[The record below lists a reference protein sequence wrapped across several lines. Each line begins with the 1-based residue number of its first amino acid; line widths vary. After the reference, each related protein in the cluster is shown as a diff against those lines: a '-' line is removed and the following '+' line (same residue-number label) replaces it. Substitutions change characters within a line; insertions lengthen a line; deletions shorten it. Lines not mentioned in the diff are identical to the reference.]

1 MWLIAILPFLL
12 TAFKIN
18 TNTQN
23 LPNREV
29 HNLCQGGAKS
39 PVETALRE
47 ACWDHTSGCS
57 YYLLWSP
64 VSKQSKE
71 IFMCTSPT
79 GRWRRRWPASPSPQ
93 TTSQPGLP
101 IILAAG
107 GSGSL
112 RGGSGST
119 KEVVVVSEVV
129 VVVSD
134 VVVVLLEVVVV
145 EAVLLKRWS
154 RSSLWHHL
162 LHSLATSTDTP
173 WRNWWE

>member
-1 MWLIAILPFLL
+1 MAILLFLL
-12 TAFKIN
+12 AAFKVSFK
-18 TNTQN
+18 TQN

-57 YYLLWSP
+57 YYILWFTNFKTKSRDW
-64 VSKQSKE
+64 
-71 IFMCTSPT
+71 TLPT

-134 VVVVLLEVVVV
+134 VVVVLSEVVEVV
-145 EAVLLKRWS
+145 AVLLKRWS